1 MKEKKEKVEKRI
13 IYVIGD
19 WGDADYVSVKV
30 SLTEKTLENAF
41 EYFLNEVK
49 KHKGIIEKMEV
60 FNVESDDFY
69 DEEVS
74 EFIPFARDE
83 FVHRIEFVQDISP
96 NKPHKVLFKHP
107 DFYGD

>member
-1 MKEKKEKVEKRI
+1 MAKKDKVKKRI
-13 IYVIGD
+13 IYVVGD
-19 WGDADYVSVKV
+19 GGDADYISVKV
-30 SLTEKTLENAF
+30 TLTKKTLENAF

-49 KHKGIIEKMEV
+49 KHKGKVENMEV

-83 FVHRIEFVQDISP
+83 FVHSII
-96 NKPHKVLFKHP
+96 KIYKK
-107 DFYGD
+107 